1 MADVAHS
8 TTSITG
14 GHTNAVA
21 AGAAGFMSG
30 TDKTNLDAAA
40 AVKNGGYTQIAKGSL
55 TLGTGATLSL
65 TDASFSGKTAG
76 GRGDLQGATGVLGIV
91 AGSFASSAAET
102 GTGANQ
108 AGLGSAA
115 SATQPYNATDFP
127 GQFQYAQCVL
137 LTADR
142 KPITLVQMVAG
153 SITDAT
159 AEVYGYLSF
168 RSDLG
173 ANAKWRLWFYYRRA
187 ADGFEVPFTPT
198 VSLANCW
205 LEVPEIFLAST
216 LAPGFGLSQTTAG
229 PAVSSIPTLDKVPAP
244 VAAVAFNSQRATGGA
259 DPTAADNFATR
270 NFVDQQIVSVAAV
283 TTVALPAYT
292 YANGTAG
299 VGATMTANANGAFPA
314 LDASATL
321 VANDPVSGLFLQ
333 HNGASSS
340 DNGVYMLTTQ
350 GSGGAPW
357 VATRY
362 TSLDT
367 AAKVPG
373 SKLRVRFGQQSGGGE
388 YAYMAVAAI
397 TMGTT
402 RIFYRRTDS
411 RISAN
416 EGTRVFCDFATPT
429 NVAANLTAQI
439 VDGLSFVALGTAT
452 AVNAGSINSSGNI
465 RGVII
470 GASGSTATGF
480 AGIEGGWTAAST
492 QPDGGDCFVPTQ
504 NTGFRLEFRTGAPV
518 LSTGAQ
524 EFTIQAGYAKQRAAG
539 QKIAADFIGFIYDRT
554 SATSTTNWLIVA
566 SSGGTTTPADSG
578 VTVSAAGFDRLRL
591 EKDAGDTNVRWYING
606 ALIATSNTN
615 IPTAQLLSLMCIGF
629 KNVGT
634 TTTNMIQTDWAVN
647 EVDFPERRA
656 A

>member
-40 AVKNGGYTQIAKGSL
+40 AVKNGGYTQIAKGTL

-65 TDASFSGKTAG
+65 TDASFTGKTAG

-91 AGSFASSAAET
+91 AGSFASSGAET

-244 VAAVAFNSQRATGGA
+244 VASVAFNSQRATGGA
-259 DPTAADNFATR
+259 DPIAADNFATR

-299 VGATMTANANGAFPA
+299 VGATMTANANGAFPSLDNQA
-314 LDASATL
+314 LI
-321 VANDPVSGLFLQ
+321 ANDPVSGPFLH
-333 HNGASSS
+333 HNGASNA

-350 GSGGAPW
+350 GSGGTAW

-362 TSLDT
+362 TGLDT
-367 AAKVPG
+367 AAKIPG
-373 SKLRVRFGQQSGGGE
+373 SKIRVRFGNQSGGGE
-388 YAYMAVAAI
+388 YIYKATATI

-402 RIFYRRTDS
+402 SLFWRRTD
-411 RISAN
+411 ANMGPN
-416 EGTRVFCDFATPT
+416 EGFRYFDDMATSVVPT
-429 NVAANLTAQI
+429 ANTAIPGPGSLQYVAVGTSAAATAAANNSTAG
-439 VDGLSFVALGTAT
+439 VVGEWTFVTGTTAT
-452 AVNAGSINSSGNI
+452 AEVGVADSTTGTNGGGVLLDANTDIDVEVRFASTTLSVLNQDYVLNI
-465 RGVII
+465 GL
-470 GASGSTATGF
+470 AKQL
-480 AGIEGGWTAAST
+480 AASQT
-492 QPDGGDCFVPTQ
+492 TPADGILFV
-504 NTGFRLEFRTGAPV
+504 
-518 LSTGAQ
+518 
-524 EFTIQAGYAKQRAAG
+524 
-539 QKIAADFIGFIYDRT
+539 YDRLNRG
-554 SATSTTNWLIVA
+554 ANLFAVC
-566 SSGGTTTPADSG
+566 SSGGTPTAVDTGITYTATQRYRG
-578 VTVSAAGFDRLRL
+578 TIIR
-591 EKDAGDTNVRWYING
+591 DAGDANVRFYLDGALVATISTNVPTGPVGLHGMCYKSTG
-606 ALIATSNTN
+606 TTSIA
-615 IPTAQLLSLMCIGF
+615 ALSLDWF
-629 KNVGT
+629 KKF
-634 TTTNMIQTDWAVN
+634 I
-647 EVDFPERRA
+647 FLPRRRA